1 MEGTGKLFPG
11 TALPFWA
18 TVVFL
23 TLAYALMCLPN
34 PSSTLFCAVQVA
46 SEGACSGY
54 DSMTKRNRH
63 LQPLRRDGYT
73 PKQPMHAVTWC
84 AARKLELQM
93 PGLEAARSSGVRR
106 MLGMVESL
114 HTMLLV
120 LLSTATPPK
129 YRSSCIIKN
138 K

>member
-1 MEGTGKLFPG
+1 
-11 TALPFWA
+11 
-18 TVVFL
+18 
-23 TLAYALMCLPN
+23 MCLLN

-73 PKQPMHAVTWC
+73 PKQPMQAVTWC

-106 MLGMVESL
+106 MLGL
-114 HTMLLV
+114 PV
-120 LLSTATPPK
+120 LCQQLATLD
-129 YRSSCIIKN
+129 SCELWELRQHHMRANGVSYLPVQRGVGMYVHSVAK
-138 K
+138 